1 VVGPALEVVEVL
13 DDAGAINDDAKDGA
27 YDQFQQVVTQTSFPD
42 PRGNLDELDIQE
54 STIRAFL
61 TFGGAMYELDNGDSL
76 YGTYGSSFLAFANSA
91 SRAAII
97 ASGPENYAFG
107 AGLLLAFCVDNP
119 LRTDTSSDITVE
131 LTGTLTAEDTADE
144 INAAAGETIA
154 YSIEVAP
161 GDTRLVLVSNTY
173 GAGSSLT
180 IRASSGAAGILY
192 SGLPLSGVEEYR
204 IEGCGFRGQDDGD
217 VDTTTP
223 WIEFFR
229 GEEYMDGVAAGA
241 AAWQAEGNLRDELD
255 VFTNARAAARTYSGV
270 SPDVPLQAATAVLPG
285 DIFYAD
291 GAQVGTT
298 AEVIEVQQ
306 DRFRLGVLDSE
317 NSVFDDDGVPTSR
330 VYTEFEVGNLF
341 DGTPLAPQYCW
352 FGAQGLVEGNIV
364 PTPVAAALTGS
375 TEASAALFGY
385 LVGGP
390 VATANFPLLIGNKR
404 LYLRATVDG
413 VRGAEQTVLFS
424 GTFNSMADV
433 AAAITAQAT
442 DIIATSYTDVTAA
455 EQYLTLQTGATGAD
469 QAVEV
474 SETGAFNA
482 VTDLEMDAASR
493 SGGSGV
499 GVDAEFSTQA
509 FVTGGPDDGETP
521 GPYVFPLVGGELLDY
536 TVTDRNGTTLSLAYT
551 LDAAD
556 VGAPAANTWAGL
568 AAHLNAGGNGTA
580 LPANGMPNCP
590 MVEFIGDDT
599 ANARGLTI
607 RVLEGGSGTAIDVD
621 EATTH
626 ANFSF
631 AGARVAATA
640 DIVIAGGDPGA
651 AAAITVDTTELGGAA
666 RVSAAAGGGPT
677 DWVITAGDIPATI
690 ASLAAGLSAH
700 PDITAVDNGVDTV
713 TVTVATTGWR
723 GNLCT
728 IVSSDFTNMT
738 IQGGAV
744 IAFLTGGT
752 ATSTQTA
759 LIGPATAGGDILTVD
774 TAAVGGSQVDYEA
787 GGVDWV
793 GNGAAGAS
801 SLVTA
806 INTGPQNG
814 EVYAHNLD
822 AVGAAQATVT
832 LYALNPDGYLATLCW
847 AQTTDFAQINV
858 AGAGDLLEHEFT
870 GGTEDNDND
879 TGADVLTG
887 EEFAFQLDYN
897 PHEWVVTPANDS
909 LDDLIEMINEEVND
923 NIVATA
929 GGTNTRQLV
938 LTSLLLGQASRVEVL
953 ADTASRIIT
962 SAALG
967 MATPNH
973 EADGSGRPNPDFYL
987 DLNLSVVI
995 GAQILR
1001 DTVTGIP
1008 FDNDYLGTSDIYLQ
1022 YHALRLDLSPSAD
1035 SPALLIVEDTTTLE
1049 SILDPLTADNPLG
1062 LGLFFA
1068 KLNAPGVSV
1077 AGLGV
1082 DEVTA
1087 AMPEGTLTAYT
1098 QAAEFLESEEVYALA
1113 PLTHEEVV
1121 HQLFKTHVD
1130 YMSGSD
1136 LRGER
1141 IVFINPEVPDEE
1153 APTTAASGTD
1163 GNSTGADNQFIVDE
1177 NPHTALVAAGVANP
1191 AVMPVSDG
1199 VYLEITVGG
1208 EQRRYN
1214 LSAINGAL
1222 VTINLTFAAG
1232 ENDDSFYS
1240 TETLLAGLL
1249 ISVDWAIKVRGDAL
1263 VVAGVS
1269 DLDGIATAVATV
1281 ASTYADRRVYYVFPD
1296 SVTAELDAGT
1306 AALPAYYACCAIAGM
1321 VGQLVPQQGF
1331 TNYPMTGFTGVTG
1344 SNDIFKDSLLD
1355 EIAGGGVYILIQE
1368 ADGAPV
1374 ICRHQLST
1382 DVTSIETRELS
1393 ITKVVD
1399 FTAKTL
1405 RTGLR
1410 NFLGIYNITPAFM
1423 DTLTTVV
1430 DGMLDFLKQGGV
1442 LIGASLNSISQDT
1455 TNPDTVL
1462 IDVTLEV
1469 PYPCNYIRVTLVV

>member
-1 VVGPALEVVEVL
+1 MAALAKPNVSVIQEFATTSPTILVPTLRPCVVGPALEVVQVV
-13 DDAGAINDDAKDGA
+13 DDAGAINEDAKDGA

-54 STIRAFL
+54 DTIRAFL
-61 TFGGAMYELDNGDSL
+61 TFGGSLYELDNGDAL
-76 YGTYGSSFLAFANSA
+76 YGTYGSSFLAFANWA
-91 SRAAII
+91 YRAAII
-97 ASGPENYAFG
+97 ASVAEPYAFG
-107 AGLLLAFCVDNP
+107 AGMLLTFCVDNP
-119 LRTDTSSDITVE
+119 LNADTSTDITVD
-131 LTGTLTAEDTADE
+131 LVGNLTAADTAVL

-161 GDTRLVLVSNTY
+161 GDTRLVLLSSTY

-180 IRASSGAAGILY
+180 VRAGSQAATVLL
-192 SGLPLSGVEEYR
+192 SGLPAGGNEELRVESA
-204 IEGCGFRGQDDGD
+204 GFYGEDDGD
-217 VDTTTP
+217 IDTTTP
-223 WIEFFR
+223 WITYFR
-229 GEEYMDGVAAGA
+229 GEEYVAGVATGVG
-241 AAWQAEGNLRDELD
+241 AWQTESNLRPDTD
-255 VFTNARAAARTYSGV
+255 VFLNSRAPARTYSGV
-270 SPDVPLQAATAVLPG
+270 TPDVPLQAATTVLPG

-298 AEVIEVQQ
+298 AEVIEVQAT
-306 DRFRLGVLDSE
+306 RFRLGVLDAE
-317 NSVFDDDGVPTSR
+317 NSVYDDDGVPTSR

-341 DGTPLAPQYCW
+341 ASTPLAPQFCW

-364 PTPVAAALTGS
+364 PTPVAAVLTGS
-375 TEASAALFGY
+375 AEASAALSGF
-385 LVGGP
+385 LVGGAVP
-390 VATANFPLLIGNKR
+390 DANFPLNLTGLR

-413 VRGAEQTVLFS
+413 VRGAEQTILFS
-424 GTFNSMADV
+424 GSYADMAAV
-433 AAAITAQAT
+433 AVAVNAQAT
-442 DIIATSYTDVTAA
+442 NIVATSYDDVTGS
-455 EQYLTLQTGATGAD
+455 EQYLILQTSTTGAD
-469 QAVEV
+469 QRVEV
-474 SETGAFNA
+474 SETGVFNG
-482 VTDLEMDAASR
+482 VTNVALEAASR
-493 SGGSGV
+493 TGGSGI

-509 FVTGGPDDGETP
+509 AVTGGPDSGETP
-521 GPYVFPLVGGELLDY
+521 GPYVFGPAVGHVLEYD
-536 TVTDRNGTTLSLAYT
+536 VTDRNGTYTVSYT
-551 LDAAD
+551 LVAAD
-556 VGAPAANTWAGL
+556 VAAGTWAGL
-568 AAHLNAGGNGTA
+568 ATQLNAGGNGTV
-580 LPANGMPNCP
+580 LPANGMPG
-590 MVEFIGDDT
+590 VTLVAFTGSDVAD
-599 ANARGLTI
+599 ARGLTI
-607 RVLEGGSGTAIDVD
+607 TVLEGGTGTTVTVD
-621 EATTH
+621 A
-626 ANFSF
+626 
-631 AGARVAATA
+631 AATNA
-640 DIVIAGGDPGA
+640 SFNFAALGAGSSLDVQLIGGFPAGGETVLVDATAMGGPAVLFTYGDPAPGWQ
-651 AAAITVDTTELGGAA
+651 
-666 RVSAAAGGGPT
+666 AAAGL
-677 DWVITAGDIPATI
+677 PAQA
-690 ASLAAGLSAH
+690 ASLA
-700 PDITAVDNGVDTV
+700 
-713 TVTVATTGWR
+713 
-723 GNLCT
+723 
-728 IVSSDFTNMT
+728 
-738 IQGGAV
+738 
-744 IAFLTGGT
+744 
-752 ATSTQTA
+752 
-759 LIGPATAGGDILTVD
+759 
-774 TAAVGGSQVDYEA
+774 
-787 GGVDWV
+787 
-793 GNGAAGAS
+793 
-801 SLVTA
+801 TA
-806 INTGPQNG
+806 INDPANG
-814 EVYAHNLD
+814 LVPYMTALGDGIDTCDLSSVAFDFATNLLW
-822 AVGAAQATVT
+822 AQGNNA
-832 LYALNPDGYLATLCW
+832 ATLDV
-847 AQTTDFAQINV
+847 QS
-858 AGAGDLLEHEFT
+858 GGDVLAHEFT
-870 GGTEDNDND
+870 GGTGANNSD
-879 TGADVLTG
+879 TGADVLAG
-887 EEFAFQLDYN
+887 EEFAFQLDVN
-897 PHEWVVTPANDS
+897 PHEWAMTVVDDS
-909 LDDLIEMINEEVND
+909 LDNLIELINETVND
-923 NIVATA
+923 NTVASA
-929 GGTNTRQLV
+929 GGSNSRQLL

-953 ADTASRIIT
+953 ADTASRTIT
-962 SAALG
+962 ATALG
-967 MATPNH
+967 MLTPNH

-987 DLNLSVVI
+987 DTNLSVVI

-1001 DTVTGIP
+1001 DTITGIP
-1008 FDNDYLGTSDIYLQ
+1008 FDNDYLGTTDVYLQ
-1022 YHALRLDLSPSAD
+1022 YNALRLDLSPSAT

-1049 SILDPLTADNPLG
+1049 EILDPLTSDNPLG

-1098 QAAEFLESEEVYALA
+1098 QAAEFLESEEVYAIA

-1141 IVFINPEVPDEE
+1141 IVFINPEVPDEG

-1163 GNSTGADNQFIVDE
+1163 GNSTGAVNQFIVDE

-1191 AVMPVSDG
+1191 AIMPVSDG

-1214 LSAINGAL
+1214 LSAVNGAL

-1232 ENDDSFYS
+1232 ENTDSFYS
-1240 TETLLAGLL
+1240 TTTLLAGLL
-1249 ISVDWAIKVRGDAL
+1249 VSVDWAIKVRGDAL

-1269 DLDGIATAVATV
+1269 DLAGIATAVATV
-1281 ASTYADRRVYYVFPD
+1281 ATTYADRRVYYVFPD
-1296 SVTAELDAGT
+1296 TVEAELDAGT
-1306 AALPAYYACCAIAGM
+1306 ASLPAYFACCAIAGM

-1331 TNYPMTGFTGVTG
+1331 TNSPMTGFTGVTG

-1410 NFLGIYNITPAFM
+1410 NFLGIYNITPQFL